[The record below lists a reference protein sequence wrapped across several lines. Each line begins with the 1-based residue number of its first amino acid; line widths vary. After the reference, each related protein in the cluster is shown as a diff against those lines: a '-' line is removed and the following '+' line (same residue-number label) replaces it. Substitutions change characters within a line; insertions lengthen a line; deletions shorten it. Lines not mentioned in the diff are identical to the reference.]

1 MKTSLG
7 IRVEPNKISFSVVKE
22 NDDTIEIVLVDEII
36 VPKSLNV
43 PEQLKFIR
51 STLSDIINENRITL
65 GCIRIPESTAG
76 SVNIPRTYIEGVI
89 QELIASSSIQKY
101 YVGQI
106 SSISS
111 RLDIDKEDF
120 KPLAKGDK
128 TFMEMEIW
136 SDINLQK
143 RESLMAS
150 ISALNI

>member
-51 STLSDIINENRITL
+51 CTLSDIINENKITL

-111 RLDIDKEDF
+111 RLGIEKEDF
-120 KPLAKGDK
+120 KPFARGDK